1 MKGEAHLKLATP
13 PAVPAP
19 DEQCDDHAP
28 GRFAAAPA
36 LFRVLNPTANGSG
49 CSADQTSLWSYGVIV
64 PPDGAVTVWVELTNA
79 PGTQVG
85 VVGAVVRAPF
95 PPGLPAEVAASGA
108 NWACRVTG
116 LPVGPPLTYFARD
129 GAPAAVT
136 VAVPL
141 NCTRVQ

>member
-1 MKGEAHLKLATP
+1 MKDESHLESATP
-13 PAVPAP
+13 PAGPAP
-19 DEQCDDHAP
+19 DDQPDSHAQEQL
-28 GRFAAAPA
+28 AAAPA

-64 PPDGAVTVWVELTNA
+64 PPDGAVAVRVELTNS

-85 VVGAVVRAPF
+85 APGAVVRAPF

-108 NWACRVTG
+108 NWACQVTG
-116 LPVGPPLTYFARD
+116 LPVGPPLTYFGQD
-129 GAPAAVT
+129 GAPAALT
-136 VAVPL
+136 VSVPL